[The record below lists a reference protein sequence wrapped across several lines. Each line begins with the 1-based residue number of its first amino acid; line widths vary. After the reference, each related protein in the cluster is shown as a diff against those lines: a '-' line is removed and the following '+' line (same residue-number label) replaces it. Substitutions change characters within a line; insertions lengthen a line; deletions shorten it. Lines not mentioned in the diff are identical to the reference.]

1 MGYQT
6 GGADLQEDEMKKIAL
21 VVGVIAWTLTPAA
34 QAAIRTTLEPIIG
47 YERVQILRPDP
58 HSTNRMFYGG
68 RLTVGSNIF
77 ALEAEYTRAEL
88 EETFPDVDT
97 TTKSMADKA
106 KAGLRG
112 GFALGRLLRM
122 NLRAGAQASKES
134 IDVTTRGSTSRTN
147 VPITYDPYGGAGFK
161 LMLTPKTSLSAEVV
175 AVFKDFPSMS
185 GNEYQTSAGFA
196 ISLP

>member
-1 MGYQT
+1 
-6 GGADLQEDEMKKIAL
+6 MKKIAL
-21 VVGVIAWTLTPAA
+21 TAALAAWTLTPAA
-34 QAAIRTTLEPIIG
+34 HAGIRTSLEPIIG

-68 RLTVGSNIF
+68 RLTVGSNVF

-88 EETFPDVDT
+88 EETNTSPTGT
-97 TTKSMADKA
+97 TTSVADKA

-134 IDVTTRGSTSRTN
+134 IDVTTGGSTSRTE
-147 VPITYDPYGGAGFK
+147 VPLSYDPYGGAGFK